1 MDIMGIRRFRRLT
14 ELIFLALFLFVGA
27 GNAGDSTPEDADFLK
42 PLQAAENRLLKR
54 HPFIGSLST
63 TGVRYFGED
72 PCRILYLHKID
83 RYLILLRNSSEVL
96 LCDGALNILDRH
108 PTPRSPV
115 AWDLVDNKW
124 LFIGGEH
131 ASAIRIYE
139 INPRTLQTRQALNI
153 KEAVSIRDLVFVK
166 PFNTLFVLDAFSR
179 QLIRVALTPDWT
191 DAGSSAS
198 AVECFS
204 LGAGPLSI
212 RSVGNSL
219 IINLLMEHVLLV
231 LPLRGG
237 RPDFKNAA
245 KITNTG
251 PFWSV
256 DATVTGDRLIIA
268 AGGVEDRP
276 LNRLGGEFG
285 YVDSFL
291 YLFNLHRDAAGIYQ
305 WKDPYR
311 NDPERFQAV
320 NLSEH
325 HIVTAKAIR
334 FQSESSDAIKLWVT
348 GFGGERFA
356 EFRIQGF
363 RPQLYA
369 TGFIDPD
376 VTDFVIRSDT
386 GSQTLTTVSPLLD
399 RITVYDLEARRQL
412 KTVIPTHPDPPV
424 RPTKIRIGELLFFTT
439 LLTPSNRTQ
448 GELSRFTCE
457 TCHFE
462 GTADGRTHFTG
473 REDIHAT
480 SKTLRGLANNV
491 PLFSRAG
498 SESLSAMVMAEF
510 DVANQDR
517 KDRFI
522 IRPSRYPWL
531 ADFENL
537 PAVLKPLYLR
547 QCFLE
552 FFTVFTHRPNPW
564 RIKHKRLDARSKRG
578 LGIFRQRCEDC
589 HHPVKTT
596 RSASAVSFKN
606 WETWLTED
614 NRDLVW
620 GAPFLCKTGIRPY
633 PDSTGTRV
641 PSLRR
646 IWDKY
651 PYFTNGSAKNL
662 HNLLT
667 RFRYQGATAWHQYD
681 GAEKDQSGIKTL
693 TPAEIEALEA
703 LLKYF

>member
-1 MDIMGIRRFRRLT
+1 MIGNRCFRRLPA
-14 ELIFLALFLFVGA
+14 LICLALFLCVGT
-27 GNAGDSTPEDADFLK
+27 GNAGDSKPEDANFLK
-42 PLQAAENRLLKR
+42 PLQVAENHLLKR
-54 HPFIGSLST
+54 HPFIGSVST

-72 PCRILYLHKID
+72 PCRIRYLDKID

-108 PTPRSPV
+108 PTPRSPT
-115 AWDLVDNKW
+115 AWDLVDKKW

-131 ASAIRIYE
+131 ASEIRIYE
-139 INPRTLQTRQALNI
+139 INLSTLQTRQSLNI
-153 KEAVSIRDLVFVK
+153 KEAVSIRDLVYVK
-166 PFNTLFVLDAFSR
+166 PFSTLFVLDAFSR
-179 QLIRVALTPDWT
+179 QLIRISLEPDWADT
-191 DAGSSAS
+191 GSSTS
-198 AVECFS
+198 AVESFS

-212 RSVGNSL
+212 RFVGNSL
-219 IINLLMEHVLLV
+219 IINLLMEHDLLV
-231 LPLRGG
+231 LPLTDG

-245 KITNTG
+245 KISNAG

-256 DATVTGDRLIIA
+256 DATVIEDRLVIA

-291 YLFNLHRDAAGIYQ
+291 YLFNLHRDAAGVYR
-305 WKDPYR
+305 WEDEYR

-325 HIVTAKAIR
+325 HIITSKAIR
-334 FQSESSDAIKLWVT
+334 FQPESSGEIKLWVT

-356 EFRIQGF
+356 EFRIQNF
-363 RPQLYA
+363 RPQLYG
-369 TGFIDPD
+369 TWFIDPG

-399 RITVYDLEARRQL
+399 RITVHDLEARRQL
-412 KTVIPTHPDPPV
+412 KTVTPTHPDPPV
-424 RPTKIRIGELLFFTT
+424 RPTNIRIGELLFFTT
-439 LLTPSNRTQ
+439 ILTPSNRTQ

-462 GTADGRTHFTG
+462 GTMDGRTHFTG

-498 SESLSAMVMAEF
+498 SASLSAMVMAEF

-522 IRPSRYPWL
+522 IRPGRYPWFS
-531 ADFENL
+531 DFKNL
-537 PAVLKPLYLR
+537 PEVLSPLYLR

-552 FFTVFTHRPNPW
+552 FFAVFTHRPNPW

-596 RSASAVSFKN
+596 RSPSAVFFKN
-606 WETWLTED
+606 WETWLTAED
-614 NRDLVW
+614 RDLVW

-646 IWDKY
+646 IWYKY
-651 PYFTNGSAKNL
+651 PYFTNGSAKDL
-662 HNLLT
+662 HNVLT
-667 RFRYQGATAWHQYD
+667 RFRYRGATAWHQYD
-681 GAEKDQSGIKTL
+681 GVEKDKSGIQTL
-693 TPAEIEALEA
+693 TPREIEALEA